1 MSLVSTDPPATRLAD
16 QPAAAATTTTTTTT
30 ATTTTVPA
38 EQKGKPVIGVT
49 MGSDTDLA
57 TLRPGLALLEE
68 IGIPYE
74 CTITSAHRTP
84 QHMLDYAR
92 TASSRGLKCIIA
104 AAGGA
109 AHLPGML
116 ASCTSLPVIGV
127 PVKAS
132 SLDGLDSLLSIV
144 QMPRGIPVGT
154 MSIGSSVNA
163 VLYAARIV
171 GTGDERVRT
180 WVETHLQGMDQENME
195 KKARLEREGWRAYVK
210 KD

>member
-1 MSLVSTDPPATRLAD
+1 MSLASNDKAGVNLQD
-16 QPAAAATTTTTTTT
+16 QYAATL
-30 ATTTTVPA
+30 AA
-38 EQKGKPVIGVT
+38 EHKAHPIVGVT

-57 TLRPGLALLEE
+57 TLRPGLALLDE

-84 QHMLDYAR
+84 QHMLDYAK
-92 TASSRGLKCIIA
+92 AAQSRGLKCIIA

-109 AHLPGML
+109 AHLPGMV

-163 VLYAARIV
+163 ALYAARIV
-171 GTGDERVRT
+171 GTSDERVRD
-180 WVETHLQGMDQENME
+180 WVERHLQQMDRENME
-195 KKARLEREGWRAYVK
+195 KKERLEREGWRDYVK
-210 KD
+210 RD

>member
-1 MSLVSTDPPATRLAD
+1 MSLRTSNEPDVNLAD
-16 QPAAAATTTTTTTT
+16 QHAVTRPQQPSDTT
-30 ATTTTVPA
+30 APPQTPNKPA
-38 EQKGKPVIGVT
+38 PIIGVT

-57 TLRPGLALLEE
+57 TLRPGLALLDE

-84 QHMLDYAR
+84 QHMLDYAK
-92 TASSRGLKCIIA
+92 AAQGRGLKVIIA

-109 AHLPGML
+109 AHLPGMV
-116 ASCTSLPVIGV
+116 ASCTSLPVVGV

-132 SLDGLDSLLSIV
+132 ALDGLDSLLAIV

-163 VLYAARIV
+163 ALYAARIV
-171 GTGDERVRT
+171 GTGDERVRA
-180 WVETHLQGMDQENME
+180 WVEAHLERMDRENME
-195 KKARLEREGWRAYVK
+195 KKERLEREGWKEYVK

>member
-1 MSLVSTDPPATRLAD
+1 MSLCSDNEPGLNLQDQDAVTRQAE
-16 QPAAAATTTTTTTT
+16 PTTTTTGQGST
-30 ATTTTVPA
+30 
-38 EQKGKPVIGVT
+38 QKPTPIIGVT

-57 TLRPGLALLEE
+57 TLRPGLALLDE

-84 QHMLDYAR
+84 QHMLDYAKA
-92 TASSRGLKCIIA
+92 ASGRGLKCIIA

-109 AHLPGML
+109 AHLPGMV

-132 SLDGLDSLLSIV
+132 ALDGLDSLLAIV

-163 VLYAARIV
+163 ALYAARIV
-171 GTGDERVRT
+171 GTGDERVRR
-180 WVETHLQGMDQENME
+180 WVEEHLERMDRENME
-195 KKARLEREGWRAYVK
+195 KKERLEREGWRDYVK
-210 KD
+210 RD

>member
-1 MSLVSTDPPATRLAD
+1 MSLRSNEQAGVNLDDQYAATRA
-16 QPAAAATTTTTTTT
+16 
-30 ATTTTVPA
+30 A
-38 EQKGKPVIGVT
+38 EQKANPVVGVT

-57 TLRPGLALLEE
+57 TLRPGLALLDE
-68 IGIPYE
+68 IGIAYE

-84 QHMLDYAR
+84 QHMLDYAKS
-92 TASSRGLKCIIA
+92 AHSRGLKCIIA

-163 VLYAARIV
+163 ALYAARIV
-171 GTGDERVRT
+171 GTGDERVRM
-180 WVETHLQGMDQENME
+180 WVERHLEQMDRENME
-195 KKARLEREGWRAYVK
+195 KKARLEREGWRGYVK
-210 KD
+210 RD

>member
-1 MSLVSTDPPATRLAD
+1 MES
-16 QPAAAATTTTTTTT
+16 
-30 ATTTTVPA
+30 
-38 EQKGKPVIGVT
+38 QKPSPIIGVT

-57 TLRPGLALLEE
+57 TLRPGLALLDE

-84 QHMLDYAR
+84 QHMLDYAK

-144 QMPRGIPVGT
+144 QMPRGVPVGT
-154 MSIGSSVNA
+154 MSIGNSVNA
-163 VLYAARIV
+163 ALYAARIV
-171 GTGDERVRT
+171 GNEDERVRR
-180 WVETHLQGMDQENME
+180 WVEQHLERMDRENME
-195 KKARLEREGWRAYVK
+195 KKARLEKEGWKAYEK
-210 KD
+210 KESSAY

>member
-1 MSLVSTDPPATRLAD
+1 MSLRSGDN
-16 QPAAAATTTTTTTT
+16 
-30 ATTTTVPA
+30 
-38 EQKGKPVIGVT
+38 KPSGNVEGAQGSPIIGVT

-57 TLRPGLALLEE
+57 TLRPGLAILDE

-84 QHMLDYAR
+84 QHMLDYAK
-92 TASSRGLKCIIA
+92 AAQSRGLKCIIA

-163 VLYAARIV
+163 ALYAARIV
-171 GTGDERVRT
+171 GTGDERVRL
-180 WVETHLQGMDQENME
+180 WVEKHLEQMDRENME
-195 KKARLEREGWRAYVK
+195 KKERLEREGWKAYVK

>member
-1 MSLVSTDPPATRLAD
+1 MES
-16 QPAAAATTTTTTTT
+16 
-30 ATTTTVPA
+30 
-38 EQKGKPVIGVT
+38 QKPSPIIGVT

-57 TLRPGLALLEE
+57 TLRPGLALLDE

-84 QHMLDYAR
+84 QHMLH
-92 TASSRGLKCIIA
+92 S
-104 AAGGA
+104 AGGA

-163 VLYAARIV
+163 ALYAARIV
-171 GTGDERVRT
+171 GNGDERGRGGG
-180 WVETHLQGMDQENME
+180 EQHLERMDRENME
-195 KKARLEREGWRAYVK
+195 KKARLEKEGWRAYEK
-210 KD
+210 KESSAY